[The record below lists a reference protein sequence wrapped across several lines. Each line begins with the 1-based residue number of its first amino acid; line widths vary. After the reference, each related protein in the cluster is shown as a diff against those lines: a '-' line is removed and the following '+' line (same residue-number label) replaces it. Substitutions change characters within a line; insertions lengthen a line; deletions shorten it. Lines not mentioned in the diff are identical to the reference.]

1 MTKMQEPYRGALEYA
16 KLFAFARE
24 RTENVPEQVVQCIWY
39 DQLFAA
45 DSLRTAE
52 GMPLRVISPG
62 WWNDAEGPDFRGA
75 QVQFGD
81 TVRTGDVEIHLDH
94 GGWRQHGHH
103 TDPRYDN
110 VILEVVLAARPPASP
125 AVTAS
130 GRKVACLLL
139 TEHLDPD
146 LRSVAQS
153 VSMDDY
159 PHGVSMTE
167 GYCAAMAREHGAAHI
182 HRFLLLAGE
191 WRLLQKARALGER
204 MTRAGPDQATYEAL
218 LTACGYSRFKHHF
231 AAVAR
236 SLPYERVRQLAQ
248 QDPMLVE
255 TALLQIA
262 GLLPA
267 ELPGTGEPVPHFRRL
282 SELRRLHLKGLRSL
296 PLQWRRTGV
305 RPNNYPERRFAGAA
319 RFLARTSRAGLAGT
333 LDALWRD
340 DCTPIARRRAF
351 EALFP
356 SAMGFWAEHCTWTG
370 KRLASPNAPL
380 GASRIRAIVGNVFL
394 PAALASARLRQDRG
408 LEEKVHAL
416 FAALPK
422 DPGNHVVKIMIPRV
436 FGDLK
441 PPRIDFRTQQGLIQ
455 VYQDWCE
462 PNPSCR
468 NCPVIPYLDGKDTH

>member
-1 MTKMQEPYRGALEYA
+1 MTEVHEPHRDVRKYA
-16 KLFAFARE
+16 QLFACVRE
-24 RTENVPEQVVQCIWY
+24 RNERVPEQVVQCIWY
-39 DQLFAA
+39 DQLFTA
-45 DSLRTAE
+45 DSLRTTD
-52 GMPLRVISPG
+52 GMALRVISPG
-62 WWNDAEGPDFRGA
+62 WWNEAEGPDFRGA
-75 QVQFGD
+75 QIQFGD
-81 TVRTGDVEIHLDH
+81 TVRTGDVEIHMDH

-110 VILEVVLAARPPASP
+110 VILEVVLSTRPPANP
-125 AVTAS
+125 TLTAS
-130 GRKVACLLL
+130 GRRVACLLL
-139 TEHLDPD
+139 ADHLDSD
-146 LRSVAQS
+146 LQQVAQS
-153 VSMDDY
+153 VAGGDY
-159 PHGVSMTE
+159 PNGVAMAE
-167 GYCAAMAREHGAAHI
+167 GYCAALSRERGAEHI
-182 HRFLLLAGE
+182 HQFLLLAGE

-204 MTRAGPDQATYEAL
+204 MTRVGPDQAIYEAL

-236 SLPYERVRQLAQ
+236 SLPYERIRQLAR
-248 QDPMLVE
+248 QDPMLLE

-262 GLLPA
+262 GLLPP
-267 ELPGTGEPVPHFRRL
+267 ELPEDGEPVPHFRRL
-282 SELRRLHLKGLRSL
+282 SELRRLHLEGLRSL
-296 PLQWRRTGV
+296 PLRWQRTGV

-333 LDALWRD
+333 LDALWRED
-340 DCTPIARRRAF
+340 YTPVARRRAF

-394 PAALASARLRQDRG
+394 PAGLASARLRQDRG
-408 LEEKVHAL
+408 LEEKVQA
-416 FAALPK
+416 FYAVLPK
-422 DPGNHVVKIMIPRV
+422 EPGNHIVTMMIPRV

-468 NCPVIPYLDGKDTH
+468 NCPAIPYLDGKDSQ